1 MSRLVLTV
9 AVEDFWGNHLGD
21 KEAVALA
28 LEPLGGQVRV
38 LRVERQEEMQISIRR
53 TQHDRLSAHSY

>member
-9 AVEDFWGNHLGD
+9 AIEDYGEPMGA

-28 LEPLGGQVRV
+28 LEPLGSQVRV